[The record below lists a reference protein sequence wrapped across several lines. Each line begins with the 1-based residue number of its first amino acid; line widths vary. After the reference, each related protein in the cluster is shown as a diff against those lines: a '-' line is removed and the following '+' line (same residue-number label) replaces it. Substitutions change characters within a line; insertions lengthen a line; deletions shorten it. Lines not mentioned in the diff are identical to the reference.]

1 MKHIFLIIFGALL
14 LFSCTSSFKEEIEK
28 AKEMK
33 DKVDLAKTEFDA
45 IDINKVAIAKDQ
57 YTTDI
62 AVFKH
67 KYMPDTINQ
76 AQANMV
82 SHYKYIK
89 KGAKTVLGKYAD
101 IKNDLEISESQLE
114 KLIFDMKHESLTSE
128 EVEKYMESERM
139 RNSEVISNVR
149 NMKITHDKLIQIYD
163 ALSPKIGRIVDSL
176 KKL

>member
-1 MKHIFLIIFGALL
+1 MKTILYSLFLVGLL
-14 LFSCTSSFKEEIEK
+14 TACSSSYQEEINQ

-33 DKVDLAKTEFDA
+33 QKVIQAKTEFDE

-57 YTTDI
+57 YTSDI

-67 KYMPDTINQ
+67 KYVPDTINQ
-76 AQANMV
+76 AQANMI

-89 KGAKTVLGKYAD
+89 KGAKVVLSKYAD

-114 KLIFDMKHESLTSE
+114 KLIYDMEHELWTKE
-128 EVEKYMESERM
+128 EVQKYMEEERL
-139 RNSEVISNVR
+139 RSSEVVSNVR
-149 NMKITHDKLIQIYD
+149 NMKETHDKLIQIYD
-163 ALSPKIGRIVDSL
+163 SLSPQVTRIVDSL

>member
-1 MKHIFLIIFGALL
+1 MKHVIYIIFSTLMFFACQ
-14 LFSCTSSFKEEIEK
+14 SKYKEEISQ

-33 DKVDLAKTEFDA
+33 ERVEKAKDEFNK

-57 YTTDI
+57 YTYDI
-62 AVFKH
+62 SVFKH
-67 KYMPDTINQ
+67 KYMPDTIDQ
-76 AQANMV
+76 AQANMI

-114 KLIFDMKHESLTSE
+114 KLIFDMENESWSDE
-128 EVEKYMESERM
+128 EVAKYLEQERL
-139 RNSEVISNVR
+139 RSSEVAANVR
-149 NMKITHDKLIQIYD
+149 NMKETHDNLLKIYD
-163 ALSPKIGRIVDSL
+163 SLAPKVKPIVDSL